1 MSAPF
6 MAHPS
11 TLSLTLSADVLR
23 LPYPAATRLVLA
35 EIVSLHAANRG
46 CCDCSDAHLAARLT
60 ISKDTASVA
69 VQLLEKEGLLVK
81 QVVRE
86 RTGFYRTLAPVAIA
100 ITAKAATNPY
110 PEFPG
115 SRKIQVPGKIP
126 LPYPEI
132 PATPTRNL
140 PPTLPG
146 NSGSNTTLNATE
158 KLQETSSAPAD
169 AASACVSN
177 KESSRILRSEE
188 LAPPVAPPPHS
199 VAEMGPPFEEFWDI
213 YDKKIDRHKCAQR
226 WRALKPAER
235 VAAMAAVMRY
245 AASTPDRKYRKNP
258 LTWLNGR
265 NWEDE
270 EMPDQTSRP
279 LNVAPP
285 PPARAATSLAKT
297 AAQSWR

>member
-1 MSAPF
+1 

-35 EIVSLHAANRG
+35 GIVSLHAANRG

-115 SRKIQVPGKIP
+115 SRKTQVPGKTP

-132 PATPTRNL
+132 PATPTRKL
-140 PPTLPG
+140 PPALPG
-146 NSGSNTTLNATE
+146 NSGSNTTLNTTE
-158 KLQETSSAPAD
+158 KLQETSSATAD
-169 AASACVSN
+169 AASAGVFEN
-177 KESSRILRSEE
+177 NVF
-188 LAPPVAPPPHS
+188 LAPLAKQLVPPVAPPPHS
-199 VAEMGPPFEEFWDI
+199 VLEAGPTFKEFWEA
-213 YDKKIDRHKCAQR
+213 YAKKVDRHKCAQR
-226 WRALKPAER
+226 WKALKPAER
-235 VAAMAAVMRY
+235 SAALAATIRY
-245 AASTPDRKYRKNP
+245 VESTSDRKYRKNP

-279 LNVAPP
+279 SNVAPP